1 MPPKR
6 TDPQTRRRPRGKWFV
21 YILLCQND
29 RLYTGIT
36 TDVKRRFK
44 EHQNKSA
51 HFTSYNAPIRV
62 VYTEKAASRSS
73 ALKREAAIKRLKK
86 AQKLALINR

>member
-1 MPPKR
+1 MKPGK
-6 TDPQTRRRPRGKWFV
+6 TRAARAGRWFV
-21 YILLCQND
+21 YILLCEHD

-36 TDVKRRFK
+36 KDVKRRFK

-62 VYTEKAASRSS
+62 VYTEKRASCSA
-73 ALKREAAIKRLKK
+73 ALKREAAIKRLTK
-86 AQKLALINR
+86 AGKLALINQ